1 MTKNPFVPEF
11 GVPLKVEPMRVRR
24 TYSGGTGI
32 DRWHN
37 EAGRFGLE
45 RPEEWLASVTPA
57 INPGFAKEEG
67 EGLSR
72 VEWQGKSLVLKD
84 LLTQFP
90 QEMLGDEHWKNL
102 GEELGILAKMIDSAE
117 RLSIQV
123 HPDKA
128 FSRKY
133 FHSDYGKTECWYIL
147 QTCEVQGQKP
157 YLLMGFR
164 PGVTRERW
172 QHCYEIQDIRGMID
186 CMHKVT
192 PKAGEVWLIDG
203 GFPHAIGPGCC
214 LIELQEPTD
223 YTLRTEKT
231 RSDGSLLPEQ
241 LIHQGAGEEGLMEC
255 FHYDTL
261 EEEQLRRLHCLKPEC
276 RACRDG
282 SVWKKLVGVP
292 YTQCFSMVSVQVK
305 ERVDLP
311 SNGGFQVAVV
321 VKGEGRILS
330 RGG

>member
-123 HPDKA
+123 HPDKE
-128 FSRKY
+128 FSR
-133 FHSDYGKTECWYIL
+133 
-147 QTCEVQGQKP
+147 
-157 YLLMGFR
+157 
-164 PGVTRERW
+164 
-172 QHCYEIQDIRGMID
+172 
-186 CMHKVT
+186 
-192 PKAGEVWLIDG
+192 
-203 GFPHAIGPGCC
+203 
-214 LIELQEPTD
+214 
-223 YTLRTEKT
+223 
-231 RSDGSLLPEQ
+231 
-241 LIHQGAGEEGLMEC
+241 
-255 FHYDTL
+255 
-261 EEEQLRRLHCLKPEC
+261 
-276 RACRDG
+276 
-282 SVWKKLVGVP
+282 
-292 YTQCFSMVSVQVK
+292 
-305 ERVDLP
+305 
-311 SNGGFQVAVV
+311 
-321 VKGEGRILS
+321 
-330 RGG
+330 

>member
-45 RPEEWLASVTPA
+45 RPEEWLVLVPPA

-164 PGVTRERW
+164 TGVTRER
-172 QHCYEIQDIRGMID
+172 
-186 CMHKVT
+186 
-192 PKAGEVWLIDG
+192 
-203 GFPHAIGPGCC
+203 
-214 LIELQEPTD
+214 
-223 YTLRTEKT
+223 
-231 RSDGSLLPEQ
+231 
-241 LIHQGAGEEGLMEC
+241 
-255 FHYDTL
+255 
-261 EEEQLRRLHCLKPEC
+261 
-276 RACRDG
+276 
-282 SVWKKLVGVP
+282 
-292 YTQCFSMVSVQVK
+292 
-305 ERVDLP
+305 
-311 SNGGFQVAVV
+311 
-321 VKGEGRILS
+321 
-330 RGG
+330 